1 MFAIVV
7 LSCAMIWGEACPIDR
22 VELLAVEPS
31 ASLCAP
37 EMQAAA
43 LLTWSG
49 MNTDRRAVIMA
60 CLPEEQVPEMIARLM
75 LPR

>member
-7 LSCAMIWGEACPIDR
+7 LSCAIIWGEVCPIDR

-37 EMQAAA
+37 EIQAAA
-43 LLTWSG
+43 LLMWSEA
-49 MNTDRRAVIMA
+49 NTERRAAIVA
-60 CLPEEQVPEMIARLM
+60 CLPGEQVPEMIARLM
-75 LPR
+75 LPH